1 MFLQPF
7 FCKLHYQVVKPIQLT
22 EQELIKACRKGDR
35 QAQELLYRRYS
46 PKLFGV
52 CLRYAS
58 NRAEA
63 EDFLQEGFIK
73 IFRNLYKYKPTG
85 SFSAWLY
92 RLMVNVALEKIR
104 QNQKRKNQMS
114 LDDLVYE
121 PEVSEDIF
129 SGFGARTIIKM
140 VQQLPE
146 GYRIVF
152 NLYVVEGYSHKEIAE
167 LLDITEST
175 SKSQLSRAKA
185 SLRKLLEKAV

>member
-1 MFLQPF
+1 M
-7 FCKLHYQVVKPIQLT
+7 T
-22 EQELIKACRKGDR
+22 EQELIKACKKGER

-58 NRAEA
+58 NREEA

-73 IFRNLYKYKPTG
+73 IYRNLYKYKPTG

-114 LDDLVYE
+114 LDDLVND
-121 PEVSEDIF
+121 PETSDDIF
-129 SGFGARTIIKM
+129 SSFGARNIISM
-140 VQQLPE
+140 VQKLPE
-146 GYRIVF
+146 GYRIIF
-152 NLYVVEGYSHKEIAE
+152 NLYVVEGYSHKEIAS
-167 LLDITEST
+167 LLEITEST

-185 SLRKLLEKAV
+185 TLRKMLEKVV